1 MFAFFGK
8 QIKPYRKIIFCVLF
22 LQVGQTLLSLYLPR
36 INAGIIDYGVV
47 NGDTGYIIQKGI
59 IMVALSVLQFFC
71 AVGASILGAKAALS
85 VGRDLREKIYTKILS
100 YSQREI
106 ADFGAPTLITRATN
120 DVEQVVRFLTIL
132 LTVLITAPVMFV
144 VGIIM
149 AIAQSVSLSVVI
161 LVTVP
166 MLAVIAVIFL
176 LKMLPYYKA
185 QQERI
190 DGLNGVL
197 RDQIAGVRVAKAFTR
212 EPFEMKRFG
221 VINKD
226 LSEIN
231 LAITRL
237 NSLMSPLF
245 TFIVNAATIAIL
257 WFGGYLSE
265 HGSVQVGEIIAF
277 ITYLSF
283 IMTATLSAA
292 MVFIL
297 MPRAAVATDRII
309 EVLDAKVSV
318 EDAQNPTMAKS
329 PCGEVR
335 FEDVSYSYAPE
346 HPEVEPVLQHL
357 TFTAKPGTTTAIIGS
372 TGSGKTTLLNLIPR
386 LTDATGGTVYFD
398 GVDVK
403 KLKQSE
409 LRSAIGMVPQKA
421 FLFAGSLA
429 ENMRQARSGAT
440 DEEIWEALRVA
451 QAEEFIKENK
461 DGIQMRV
468 SEGGSNFS
476 GGQRQRLAIA
486 RAIVRRPKVYLFDD
500 SFSALDYATDKK
512 LRGELKH
519 VTADAAVIVVAQRIS
534 SVIDADNIIV
544 LNNGRIEDMGTHSEL
559 IARCATYQEIAA
571 TQPTEETGVSA

>member
-1 MFAFFGK
+1 MFSFFGK
-8 QIKPYRKIIFCVLF
+8 QIKPYRKIICCVLL
-22 LQVGQTLLSLYLPR
+22 LQIGQTLLSLYLPR
-36 INAGIIDYGVV
+36 INAGIIDYGVA
-47 NGDTGYIIQKGI
+47 NGDTGYIINKGI
-59 IMVALSVLQFFC
+59 IMVVLSILQFGC

-106 ADFGAPTLITRATN
+106 AGFGAPTLITRATN

-161 LVTVP
+161 LITVP
-166 MLAVIAVIFL
+166 MLVIISVIFL

-190 DGLNGVL
+190 DGMNGIL
-197 RDQIAGVRVAKAFTR
+197 RDQISGVRVAKAFTR

-221 VINKD
+221 VVNKD

-257 WFGGYLSE
+257 WFGGYLAQQ
-265 HGSVQVGEIIAF
+265 GSVQVGEIIAF

-309 EVLDAKVSV
+309 EVLDAESSV
-318 EDAQNPTMAKS
+318 EDAEHPAAAGS
-329 PCGEVR
+329 PRGEVR
-335 FEDVSYSYAPE
+335 FEDVSYSYAPDR
-346 HPEVEPVLQHL
+346 PEVEPVLKHL
-357 TFTAKPGTTTAIIGS
+357 SFTAKPGTTTAIIGS

-386 LTDATGGTVYFD
+386 LTDATSGTVYFD

-403 KLKQSE
+403 NLKQSD
-409 LRSAIGMVPQKA
+409 LRPAIGMVPQKA
-421 FLFAGSLA
+421 FLFAGTLA
-429 ENMRQARSGAT
+429 ENMRQARSDAT

-451 QAEEFIKENK
+451 QADGFIRENK

-512 LRGELKH
+512 LRGELKS
-519 VTADAAVIVVAQRIS
+519 VTTDAAVIVVAQRIS

-544 LNNGRIEDMGTHSEL
+544 LNNGAIEDMGTHDEL
-559 IARCATYQEIAA
+559 IARCATYQEIAS
-571 TQPTEETGVSA
+571 TQPTEEAEVSA